1 MENKGPEPFVGKPLE
16 VRVDERGLDRALR
29 RLRRIT
35 ASEGILR
42 EMKRRRHYEK
52 RARRPSASCAKPP
65 AAGSAA

>member
-1 MENKGPEPFVGKPLE
+1 
-16 VRVDERGLDRALR
+16 LDRALR